1 MGTGTLTIDLDA
13 LTHNWRALDRLNSG
27 ETGVSIKADA
37 YGLGVGRVARRLA
50 HAGARAFF
58 VAVAEEGAAL
68 REALGPGPEI
78 FVFSGHMP
86 GDGDMIRDLGLT
98 PMLNSVGQLT
108 RHLEALPGHGFG
120 MQLDTGMNRLGME
133 PAEWAAVRDIAL
145 DAQPRI
151 LERGT

>member
-50 HAGARAFF
+50 HAGARTFF

-98 PMLNSVGQLT
+98 PVTLYRIFCDQPQIINADGLELGTADYKASALKSPVLN
-108 RHLEALPGHGFG
+108 
-120 MQLDTGMNRLGME
+120 
-133 PAEWAAVRDIAL
+133 
-145 DAQPRI
+145 
-151 LERGT
+151 